1 MHISILSFSRKPKP
15 EIEKP
20 LQQQQLQAS
29 LTGLSLFNV
38 CLQFRAIGVRY
49 TRQ

>member
-20 LQQQQLQAS
+20 LQQQLQAS